1 MGRAPEEQPVSG
13 VDHSKPLKTAGLDV
27 FDAVALV
34 EYHVVIAE
42 PGQRGKSYN
51 PAPEKQT
58 FGDGRRSI
66 FFRMVFE
73 TFQTLVFRP
82 KMRTLQNQWDVHR
95 KKDAVSGGGR
105 GYQSSPLF
113 IYGSYKKKGMTK

>member
-51 PAPEKQT
+51 PA
-58 FGDGRRSI
+58 DLWRRKTLD
-66 FFRMVFE
+66 FFS
-73 TFQTLVFRP
+73 
-82 KMRTLQNQWDVHR
+82 H
-95 KKDAVSGGGR
+95 GC
-105 GYQSSPLF
+105 
-113 IYGSYKKKGMTK
+113 

>member
-1 MGRAPEEQPVSG
+1 MGRAPEKQPVSG

-34 EYHVVIAE
+34 EYHVVMAE
-42 PGQRGKSYN
+42 PDQRGKSYN

-66 FFRMVFE
+66 FFRTVFE
-73 TFQTLVFRP
+73 TFPTLVIRP
-82 KMRTLQNQWDVHR
+82 NIRILQNQWDVHR
-95 KKDAVSGGGR
+95 KKGCRVWGGEGVPKA
-105 GYQSSPLF
+105 PLF
-113 IYGSYKKKGMTK
+113 